1 MKSILSLF
9 IFLASKFTESL
20 ASKFMIAES
29 FAFRY
34 TIIMN
39 NNKTFEG
46 RYSLG
51 KNGIAYIRNHD
62 THEVIEVPKHDGG
75 TALSRDMVLVEIT
88 DEKRNEGRVIKII
101 TRAKTGFVGIIKA
114 HGEHFKL
121 QADDFKI
128 PEIIIPNTLADNPTL
143 NEKVYVEIERYEPQL
158 TGRVVK
164 HLGKPDSNDA
174 MMHGIA
180 LEQGFDFSFP
190 PEVDAE
196 ALELEKIGITDEEKE
211 NRRDMRDTLT
221 FTIDPADAKDFDDAL
236 SFKKIDEN
244 TYEIGI
250 HIADVSHYVRP
261 GTALDTEA
269 QKRTTSVYLVDRT
282 VPMLPEVLSNG
293 LCSLN
298 QDEEKLTFS
307 AVFTID
313 SKTGSI
319 QKEWYGRTLIKSDKR
334 FSYEEAQDIIDAKTG
349 LYSFELLELNRLSKI
364 YTQNRHNNGALNFE
378 TYEVKF
384 ILDENGKPISV
395 KVKERIDT
403 NKLIEEFM
411 LLANNGVAKYMSDAP
426 FFVYRIHDKPEHDR
440 VEKLQEFLKI
450 LDIKT
455 TLVDG
460 IIPPEQLQKIIANAE
475 GSEIY
480 DTLQTAI
487 VRSMQ
492 KAIYTTHNIGHF
504 GLAFKHYSHFTS
516 PIRRYPDV
524 LAHRLLEHKLKGTI
538 SEQDQTWFEKMCIH
552 SSTKE
557 QSAVTAER
565 NSIKLKQVEYMA
577 GKNPDDILDGIV
589 TGTGKFGVFVAEAES
604 RSEGMIRLG
613 DLGNDFYKFNE
624 KAGIIKGE
632 RTGKMY
638 KLGDKIKMKLK
649 KVDLKK
655 RLIDY
660 KLYTPKNQEK
670 NNVKSSSYH
679 PKKNHHKT
687 YHKLDNNN
695 KK

>member
-1 MKSILSLF
+1 MK
-9 IFLASKFTESL
+9 KNQ
-20 ASKFMIAES
+20 
-29 FAFRY
+29 R
-34 TIIMN
+34 
-39 NNKTFEG
+39 FEG

-51 KNGIAYIRNHD
+51 KNGIAYIKNKE
-62 THEVIEVPKHDGG
+62 TGEIIEVPKHDGG
-75 TALSRDMVLVEIT
+75 TALSRDIVCVQINDIVKKEGEVIAVVE
-88 DEKRNEGRVIKII
+88 
-101 TRAKTGFVGIIKA
+101 RAKTGFVGIIKA
-114 HGEHFKL
+114 HGKDFKL
-121 QADDFKI
+121 HPDDFKI
-128 PEIIIPNTLADNPTL
+128 PEIIIPKNLADNPNI
-143 NEKVYVEIERYEPQL
+143 NEKVYVEIESYKPEL

-164 HLGKPDSNDA
+164 HLGVPDSNDA

-190 PEVDAE
+190 AEVEAE
-196 ALELEKIGITDEEKE
+196 ALELEKIGITDEEKN

-236 SFKKIDEN
+236 SFKKIDDE

-261 GTALDTEA
+261 GTVLDAEA

-282 VPMLPEVLSNG
+282 IPMLPEVLSNG

-307 AVFTID
+307 TVFNID
-313 SKTGSI
+313 IKTGAV
-319 QKEWYGRTLIKSDKR
+319 KGEWYGRTITKSDKR
-334 FSYEEAQDIIDAKTG
+334 FTYEEAQDIIDAKTG
-349 LYSFELLELNRLSKI
+349 LYSFELLEFNRLSKI
-364 YTQNRHNNGALNFE
+364 YTQNRYNKGALNFE
-378 TYEVKF
+378 THEVKF
-384 ILDENGKPISV
+384 ILDEKGRPISV

-411 LLANNGVAKYMSDAP
+411 LLANNGVAKYMKDAA
-426 FFVYRIHDKPEHDR
+426 FFIYRIHDKPEHDR
-440 VEKLQEFLKI
+440 VEKLQEFLKL

-460 IIPPEQLQKIIANAE
+460 IIPPEQLQKIISNSE

-480 DTLQTAI
+480 DTLQTVI

-504 GLAFKHYSHFTS
+504 GLAFEHYSHFTS

-524 LAHRLLEHKLKGTI
+524 LAHRLLEHKLKGTL
-538 SEQDQTWFEKMCIH
+538 SKYDQAWFEKMCVH
-552 SSTKE
+552 SSSKE
-557 QSAVTAER
+557 SAAVTAER

-589 TGTGKFGVFVAEAES
+589 TGTGKFGVFIAEAES

-613 DLGNDFYKFNE
+613 DLGNDFFKFIE
-624 KAGIIKGE
+624 KSGTIKGE
-632 RTGKMY
+632 KTGLSY
-638 KLGDKIKMKLK
+638 KLGDKIKMKIK
-649 KVDLKK
+649 KIDLKK

-660 KLYTPKNQEK
+660 RLFDENRKNS
-670 NNVKSSSYH
+670 NT
-679 PKKNHHKT
+679 KKTFNKYKKQSRGNHT
-687 YHKLDNNN
+687 KLDNKD